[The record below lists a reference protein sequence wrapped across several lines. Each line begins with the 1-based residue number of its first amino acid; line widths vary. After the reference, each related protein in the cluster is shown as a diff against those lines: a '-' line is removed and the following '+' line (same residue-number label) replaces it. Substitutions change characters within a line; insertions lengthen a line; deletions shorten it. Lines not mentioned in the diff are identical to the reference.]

1 MTRVLHLIEDSAL
14 VLALVTMLVLA
25 VLQIVLRDFFDQG
38 LLWAESFLRI
48 LVLWVAMLGAMV
60 ATRHRNHI
68 SIDALSRYL
77 PQGPARAAAL
87 LTSLISAA
95 ICGAVA
101 WFSVQFVQFEYVD
114 HTIAF
119 GHVPSWMCETILPLG
134 FGVMSLR
141 FFYHGIKDL
150 IAGER

>member
-1 MTRVLHLIEDSAL
+1 MIRGLHLIEDSAL
-14 VLALVTMLVLA
+14 VLALVTMLALA
-25 VLQIVLRDFFDQG
+25 VMQIILRDFFDQG

-77 PQGPARAAAL
+77 PQQVARGAAL
-87 LTSLISAA
+87 LTSLVSAV
-95 ICGAVA
+95 ICGVVA
-101 WFSVQFVQFEYVD
+101 WYSVKFVRFEYTD

-119 GHVPSWMCETILPLG
+119 GHMPSWVCETILPLG
-134 FGVMSLR
+134 FGVMALR
-141 FFYHGIKDL
+141 FGFHGIKDL
-150 IAGER
+150 IVGES